1 MMNEKYLYDAMEQ
14 LEKFFWEC
22 DRGTYSDPGSER
34 EFFLQGVRVRN
45 EIYDLLTAVRERK
58 G

>member
-22 DRGTYSDPGSER
+22 DRGT
-34 EFFLQGVRVRN
+34 QGVRVRN
-45 EIYDLLTAVRERK
+45 EIYNLLTAVREKK